1 MHTEVDVPN
10 PQHVLMP
17 GLYAEAEVGLDQ
29 KGNVPT
35 VPLQA
40 LNHEGNRTTVFL
52 VNPNGALEDR
62 VVQVGLETTSD
73 AEIVSG
79 LSEGEQVVVS
89 DRSGL
94 KRGQKVHPQAMAVMQ
109 YQEQSAQ

>member
-1 MHTEVDVPN
+1 
-10 PQHVLMP
+10 MP
-17 GLYAEAEVGLDQ
+17 GLYAEAEVALDE
-29 KGNVPT
+29 KENVPT

-40 LNHEGNRTTVFL
+40 LTHEGNKTTVFV
-52 VNPNGALEDR
+52 VNPDGELEDR
-62 VVQVGLETTSD
+62 AVQVGLQTASD

-79 LSEGEQVVVS
+79 LNEGEQVVVS

-109 YQEQSAQ
+109 YQEQNAQ